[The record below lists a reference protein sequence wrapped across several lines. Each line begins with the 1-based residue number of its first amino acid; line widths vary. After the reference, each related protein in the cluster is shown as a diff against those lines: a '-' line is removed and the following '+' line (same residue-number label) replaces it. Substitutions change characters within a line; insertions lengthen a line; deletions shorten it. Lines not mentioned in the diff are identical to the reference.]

1 MYEILKISCVIYLR
15 IITRRLNSDNMYE
28 EKLFR
33 IIFSSYAIEK
43 DKKELIKTGE
53 NDGKFSFRERLSIF
67 LKFVFVERED

>member
-1 MYEILKISCVIYLR
+1 MYEILKISCIIYLR

-43 DKKELIKTGE
+43 DKKKIDQNRRK
-53 NDGKFSFRERLSIF
+53 
-67 LKFVFVERED
+67 